1 MGGRVGRSTGLVE
14 VEGFNLRPM
23 REKLRQ
29 FGGQEWRKE
38 PPTIYRVPHWI
49 RKGHED
55 AYEPRIVSI
64 GPYHYNNPRLEVMEQ
79 HKWRYLHDFLY
90 GNDIRLEDCIKE
102 MKVLEEKARSSY
114 AETVCLVKDV
124 KTSEEQARSTETT
137 LLTKSE
143 SDAFV
148 EMLVLDG
155 CFLIEFFLKFKDRR
169 LFKDPMY
176 IAKWVMPSVLHD
188 MILLENQLPFFIL
201 QQLFDLIQN
210 PNSSLMELADN
221 CFINRFKLN
230 GETRPREVFHL
241 LHLFHLKHQPNEI
254 EHTKKKPSSF
264 YSQLLPAPN
273 PPQPRLDITIPC
285 AARLNEAGIKF
296 KKGGEKDNFLEVKF
310 IEGVLIL
317 PPLAVE
323 DDTECRFRNL
333 IAFEQCCPRLVTFFT
348 TYAVF
353 MDDII
358 NTSDDV
364 QILEEKGIIVNLLGS
379 EQKVAELFNNI
390 CLYVVIDVDSS
401 YLREIF
407 KEVSIYG
414 ANDWNKCRAK
424 LMHDYFNNPWSVFS
438 LVGATL
444 LLILTLLQAVFSG
457 IPVFQHS
464 PSPPTPPP

>member
-1 MGGRVGRSTGLVE
+1 MDERGGRPTELAE

-23 REKLRQ
+23 REKLEL
-29 FGGQEWRKE
+29 FGGQERRKE

-102 MKVLEEKARSSY
+102 MKELEEKARSSY

-143 SDAFV
+143 SNAFV

-176 IAKWVMPSVLHD
+176 IANWVMPSVLHD

-201 QQLFDLIQN
+201 QQLFNLIQN

-221 CFINRFKLN
+221 CFINCFKLN

-241 LHLFHLKHQPNEI
+241 LHLFHLKHRPNEI

-264 YSQLLPAPN
+264 YSQLFPAPN
-273 PPQPRLDITIPC
+273 PPQPRLEITIPC
-285 AARLNEAGIKF
+285 ATRLKEAGIKF
-296 KKGGEKDNFLEVKF
+296 KKGVEKDNFLDVKF

-323 DDTECRFRNL
+323 DDTECLFRNL
-333 IAFEQCCPRLVTFFT
+333 IAFEQCGPILATFFT

-353 MDDII
+353 MDSII

-364 QILEEKGIIVNLLGS
+364 QILEEQGIIENLLGS
-379 EQKVAELFNNI
+379 EKEVAEIFNTI
-390 CLYVVIDVDSS
+390 CNNVFSNVEDS
-401 YLREIF
+401 YLAEF
-407 KEVSIYG
+407 FNEVSIYCG
-414 ANDWNKCRAK
+414 NDWNKWRAK
-424 LMHDYFNNPWSVFS
+424 LMHDYFNNPWSVLS
-438 LVGATL
+438 LVAATV
-444 LLILTLLQAVFSG
+444 LLILTLLQTVFSG
-457 IPVFQHS
+457 IPVFIDS
-464 PSPPTPPP
+464 PSPPPRF